1 MASITCR
8 PVDGWLATLRATT
21 QPGDLLCWVDRAYR
35 RRNGWSRRAGWRYS
49 SAQPR
54 SRHHITLAYM
64 IADPG
69 DWPSFRRAV
78 HGALVASL
86 YLEPRLAIFTD
97 PDTAPDQEL
106 ALQVLDEVRDRYHPA
121 VTWAGFVLEL
131 WDRRL
136 EFQLA
141 VER

>member
-1 MASITCR
+1 MEHRTEEPLFQQLDR
-8 PVDGWLATLRATT
+8 DGF
-21 QPGDLLCWVDRAYR
+21 AY
-35 RRNGWSRRAGWRYS
+35 YL
-49 SAQPR
+49 
-54 SRHHITLAYM
+54 TLAYM
-64 IADPG
+64 IADPR

-86 YLEPRLAIFTD
+86 YLDGRLATFTD
-97 PDTAPDQEL
+97 PDTAPDQ
-106 ALQVLDEVRDRYHPA
+106 QVAMQLLDEIRDRCNPA

-131 WDRRL
+131 WARRL

>member
-1 MASITCR
+1 MEQQTED
-8 PVDGWLATLRATT
+8 PVFEQLDRDGF
-21 QPGDLLCWVDRAYR
+21 AY
-35 RRNGWSRRAGWRYS
+35 YL
-49 SAQPR
+49 
-54 SRHHITLAYM
+54 TLAYM
-64 IADPG
+64 IADPE

-86 YLEPRLAIFTD
+86 YLEPRLAIYTD

-121 VTWAGFVLEL
+121 VSWAGFVLEL
-131 WDRRL
+131 WARRL

>member
-1 MASITCR
+1 MEQQTED
-8 PVDGWLATLRATT
+8 PVFEQLDRDGF
-21 QPGDLLCWVDRAYR
+21 AY
-35 RRNGWSRRAGWRYS
+35 YL
-49 SAQPR
+49 
-54 SRHHITLAYM
+54 TLAYM
-64 IADPG
+64 IADPE

-86 YLEPRLAIFTD
+86 YLEPRLAIYTD
-97 PDTAPDQEL
+97 PATAPDQER
-106 ALQVLDEVRDRYHPA
+106 ALRVLDEVRDRYHPA

-131 WDRRL
+131 WARRL